1 MTTNLLL
8 AIFLVFI
15 TLYSFY
21 KNLNDLHMFQL
32 NSYMPVRYFRWYKSK
47 AGYTLKDNDM
57 MMVIG
62 IIILMFSKLTS
73 YMIINAAIMLVG
85 LLIIFISIYMYKFRL
100 SFYQAKKKL
109 VYTKRVKRLIVTICL
124 IHIIV
129 FTFALYYLQLLSSSL
144 TIYMAVI
151 TLLVILNI
159 FSFIFMILA
168 FYINQPIES
177 NIKSNLV
184 DETKDLLS
192 SNQNL
197 ITIGITGSYGKTSVK
212 NILHHLLSKKY
223 HVLMTPESYNTTWG
237 IIRTVRENLK
247 PTHQVFIA
255 EMGAKETGDIKEIC
269 DIVHPMYS
277 LITSIGEQHL
287 ETFKT
292 LENVIKTKGELF
304 KYTKKGGTCFVNLSD
319 ENIIS
324 LERENDKNYIDY
336 SSNDKTKGK
345 YTYSDIKNTSKGTSF
360 TLHINGDTKSN
371 EKTSNSPDKSYD
383 LKTKLLGKHNIDNLL
398 SCISIALELGIN
410 PDHLNMLL
418 YDIEPLKHRLSLRES
433 SLGYT
438 IIDDAFNS
446 NPVGSKSALEV
457 LKNMDGGKKIILT
470 PGMIELGDKE
480 YELNRKLGHY
490 IADACDYVILV
501 GKKQTQP
508 IQDGLADKNY
518 PSNQIYIA
526 QSLHDGFDKINSI
539 IVKGDVL
546 LIENDLPDTFNE

>member
-8 AIFLVFI
+8 AMFLVFI
-15 TLYSFY
+15 TAYSFY

-47 AGYTLKDNDM
+47 QGYNLKDNDM

-62 IIILMFSKLTS
+62 IIIFMFSNLTS
-73 YMIINAAIMLVG
+73 NLLINSAIMIVG
-85 LLIIFISIYMYKFRL
+85 LLITFISIYMYNFRL
-100 SFYQAKKKL
+100 SYYKAKKKL
-109 VYTKRVKRLIVTICL
+109 VYTSRVKRLIFTISL

-129 FTFALYYLQLLSSSL
+129 FAILIYFLPLLSSFL
-144 TIYMAVI
+144 LKYVATIA
-151 TLLVILNI
+151 LLLILNI
-159 FSFIFMILA
+159 FSFIFMILS

-184 DETKDLLS
+184 GETKDLLS

-212 NILHHLLSKKY
+212 NILNHLLSKKY

-237 IIRTVRENLK
+237 IVRTVREKLK

-255 EMGAKETGDIKEIC
+255 EMGAKEIGDIKEIC
-269 DIVHPMYS
+269 EIVNPSYS
-277 LITSIGEQHL
+277 LITSIGPQHL

-292 LENVIKTKGELF
+292 LENVINTKGELF
-304 KYTKKGGTCFVNLSD
+304 KYTRASGTCFVNLSD
-319 ENIIS
+319 DNI
-324 LERENDKNYIDY
+324 KNLPHDD
-336 SSNDKTKGK
+336 DKTYIEYSTDGKRSGK
-345 YTYSDIKNTSKGTSF
+345 YTYSNIKNSSKGTSF
-360 TLHINGDTKSN
+360 TLHINDSLASAKKVKGFGK
-371 EKTSNSPDKSYD
+371 KSYD

-418 YDIEPLKHRLSLRES
+418 YDIEPIKHRLSLRES

-457 LKNMDGGKKIILT
+457 LKNMDGGKKIIIT

-480 YELNRKLGHY
+480 YELNKILGNY
-490 IADACDYVILV
+490 IADACDYVVLV
-501 GKKQTQP
+501 GKKQTKA
-508 IQDGLADKNY
+508 IQDGLSDKNY
-518 PSNQIYIA
+518 PNNQIYIA
-526 QSLHDGFDKINSI
+526 KSLHDGFDKINSI
-539 IVKGDVL
+539 IAKGDIL